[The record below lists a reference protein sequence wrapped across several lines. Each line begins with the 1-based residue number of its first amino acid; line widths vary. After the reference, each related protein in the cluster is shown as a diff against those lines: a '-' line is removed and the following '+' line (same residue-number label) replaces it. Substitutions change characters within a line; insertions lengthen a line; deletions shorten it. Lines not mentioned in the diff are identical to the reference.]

1 MNRIL
6 KNLIKR
12 QPTYYIASLSVMFCV
27 NSLTNEMF
35 GRGKGGKEVAFLN
48 KCKLRWRVLLY
59 RLGRLIDTLAVI
71 KEC

>member
-1 MNRIL
+1 MATLALNDNLMSELEQYPTHSSYIIL
-6 KNLIKR
+6 
-12 QPTYYIASLSVMFCV
+12 VDF
-27 NSLTNEMF
+27 EMF